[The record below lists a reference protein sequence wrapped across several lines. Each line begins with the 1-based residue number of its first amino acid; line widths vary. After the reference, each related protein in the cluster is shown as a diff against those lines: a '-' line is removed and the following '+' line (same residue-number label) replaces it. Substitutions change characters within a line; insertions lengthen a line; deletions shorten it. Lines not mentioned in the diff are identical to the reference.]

1 MKTSTT
7 FSILFWADF
16 ARAKDKQASLYARI
30 TVNGKRATISLKRK
44 TLVSDWDIHRN
55 RAKGNNQKSRML
67 NSYLDETYTFL
78 FECYRELKTERKLI
92 TAQAVKARYFGED
105 DDSRSIMD
113 IIN

>member
-78 FECYRELKTERKLI
+78 FECYRELKTETNYRTSRKSK
-92 TAQAVKARYFGED
+92 VFWRG
-105 DDSRSIMD
+105 RR
-113 IIN
+113 